1 MSLLTRVFFHPYEF
15 FCVLPYTLLCL
26 RAFRL
31 LYPCPQAHE
40 NRIYMV
46 NIVAGPDYPIVP
58 PTVQFSSKVNL
69 TGVNPSNGKVDAKS
83 MLPNW
88 NRDMGIETFLVAIRQ
103 RMASGSE
110 RSKAQPPEGSMY

>member
-1 MSLLTRVFFHPYEF
+1 MY
-15 FCVLPYTLLCL
+15 
-26 RAFRL
+26 
-31 LYPCPQAHE
+31 QAHE

-46 NIVAGPDYPIVP
+46 NIEAGPDYPNVP